1 MVSRVV
7 RHPALGVRVVEILS
21 NKGVLGMSISSMFF
35 FAFIILCTVIII
47 ALSPRSKACKFDTK
61 FNFKGFDFKFETN
74 EKSTPSDL

>member
-1 MVSRVV
+1 
-7 RHPALGVRVVEILS
+7 
-21 NKGVLGMSISSMFF
+21 MSISSMFF

-74 EKSTPSDL
+74 EKSTPSDQV